1 MDKLSTWDKI
11 KLKMRFEEPDSRADY
26 SYLIGKMATPD
37 IPMSILKDVYEG
49 GKAAYKGY
57 TSDEPES
64 LSSLFEKAL
73 KTRLQ
78 HRNVP
83 QRGIA
88 FSPTGVDMFD
98 LWNPPLQVP
107 EYSAMPDL
115 WSNKKAQ

>member
-57 TSDEPES
+57 T
-64 LSSLFEKAL
+64 
-73 KTRLQ
+73 
-78 HRNVP
+78 
-83 QRGIA
+83 
-88 FSPTGVDMFD
+88 
-98 LWNPPLQVP
+98 
-107 EYSAMPDL
+107 
-115 WSNKKAQ
+115 